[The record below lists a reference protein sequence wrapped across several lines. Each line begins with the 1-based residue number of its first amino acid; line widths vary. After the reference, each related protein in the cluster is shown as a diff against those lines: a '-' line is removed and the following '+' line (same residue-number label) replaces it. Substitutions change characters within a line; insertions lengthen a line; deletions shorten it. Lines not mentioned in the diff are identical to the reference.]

1 MDDKAALK
9 DIRKG
14 GQEGYS
20 VLYKHYV
27 SSLRYHLIGK
37 YRIPEK
43 SVDDV
48 LQDIF
53 LKFFKSIPDFKEN
66 CSVSTWLYWQ
76 IIPRAVSDFW
86 RKNDDSRLES
96 IEQHPENE
104 DGDEGGLLDNISQ
117 ENSKKAQID
126 LERQMCL
133 EQVFALLKRDSS
145 KSSLCECLKALTLQA
160 QGLSIEEIAKQI
172 GRTPVATRSYVY
184 SCKKKL
190 SQYQPLQDCWK

>member
-9 DIRKG
+9 NIRKG

-20 VLYKHYV
+20 VLYKRYV

-48 LQDIF
+48 LQNIF
-53 LKFFKSIPDFKEN
+53 FKFFKSIPDFKEN
-66 CSVSTWLYWQ
+66 CSVSTWLYRH
-76 IIPRAVSDFW
+76 IIPSSVSNFW
-86 RKNDDSRLES
+86 RKNDDSSLM
-96 IEQHPENE
+96 PMPNE
-104 DGDEGGLLDNISQ
+104 DEEGLFDNICQ
-117 ENSKKAQID
+117 ENFKKAQID

-145 KSSLCECLKALTLQA
+145 KSSLCDCLKALTLQA
-160 QGLSIEEIAKQI
+160 QGLSIEEIAQQI